1 MPLFVCLRCGLGGQF
16 HGRDAPLCVALACPT
31 LKSLIYLEMADLEGA
46 SSNAFFE
53 VLEEWNAVLEAERHL
68 LEQALQADE
77 TSGVET
83 DSTANSQ
90 RDAEDVDP
98 DRPTLKSPAAR
109 KPVLKLRMQK
119 GDCV

>member
-1 MPLFVCLRCGLGGQF
+1 
-16 HGRDAPLCVALACPT
+16 
-31 LKSLIYLEMADLEGA
+31 MADLEGA

-83 DSTANSQ
+83 DSTTNPQ
-90 RDAEDVDP
+90 HEAENVDL
-98 DRPTLKSPAAR
+98 DRLTLKSPAAR
-109 KPVLKLRMQK
+109 KSVAKARGVSQ
-119 GDCV
+119 